1 MLMLQRFSQDH
12 PKVMTFVVHVVGIG
26 KDMLCSQMFWM
37 VQERHGAIGY
47 THNFRNRLCLQI
59 ICVDNTIR
67 ESKCKYFVFLFLV
80 YADKISVSTVP

>member
-1 MLMLQRFSQDH
+1 MLQRFSQDH
-12 PKVMTFVVHVVGIG
+12 PKVMTLVRYVAGID
-26 KDMLCSQMFWM
+26 KDMRCSQMFWI
-37 VQERHGAIGY
+37 VQERHGAIGC
-47 THNFRNRLCLQI
+47 TNNFRNRLCLQI